1 MYPTS
6 GLTVEPNDLLAV
18 PIKIIKVSDAREQ
31 GCIWIH
37 FIQFFPELEM
47 KITSRFGSFGISES
61 MDQRVL
67 ALSGTT
73 HEINEKLNNLRYK
86 NQMFDTRRYTDLVT
100 LWIKGFPA
108 LHFEVQIRREQLEV
122 LQVKSLYNYTLDFQ
136 YGKNCHIFTN
146 NFVPSIVTAV
156 LPNVFDFGFCLI
168 DFHLSV
174 YL

>member
-6 GLTVEPNDLLAV
+6 GLTVEPNDVLAV
-18 PIKIIKVSDAREQ
+18 PIKIIKVSGAREQ
-31 GCIWIH
+31 GCILIH

-86 NQMFDTRRYTDLVT
+86 NQMFDTRKYTDLVT
-100 LWIKGFPA
+100 LWIKGFPT
-108 LHFEVQIRREQLEV
+108 LHFEIQIKRRQLDV
-122 LQVKSLYNYTLDFQ
+122 LQVKLLNAFKIFRMRNLVMALMILVITRSKLSLR
-136 YGKNCHIFTN
+136 
-146 NFVPSIVTAV
+146 
-156 LPNVFDFGFCLI
+156 I
-168 DFHLSV
+168 DPLF
-174 YL
+174 

>member
-6 GLTVEPNDLLAV
+6 GLTVEPNDVLAV
-18 PIKIIKVSDAREQ
+18 PIKIIKVSGAREQ
-31 GCIWIH
+31 GCILIH

-86 NQMFDTRRYTDLVT
+86 NQMFDTRKYTDLVT
-100 LWIKGFPA
+100 LWIKGFPT
-108 LHFEVQIRREQLEV
+108 LHFEIQIKRQQLDV
-122 LQVKSLYNYTLDFQ
+122 LQVKLLNAFKIFRMRNLVMALMILVITRSKLSLR
-136 YGKNCHIFTN
+136 
-146 NFVPSIVTAV
+146 
-156 LPNVFDFGFCLI
+156 I
-168 DFHLSV
+168 DPLF
-174 YL
+174 